1 MIINTNPKNINHAIQ
16 ALSEIIV
23 SEFSDLNITTN
34 QNNQIT
40 NIGGSSNILA
50 STTNPNLN
58 SISLNSTYCGT
69 NFDISRYI
77 PLWVVYE
84 KTQRIAEGEPE
95 PISIFD
101 FLQKYYNWLYCD
113 LDGGGQYNLSYQ
125 LLDLIDIE
133 KTKTEYYKKFLNT
146 FVDGAPETILDKI
159 TGTSFENFIKDI
171 RKNLYIR
178 KTTKE
183 AIIYFFK
190 TLFEINENEI
200 KLYFPK
206 ENMLR
211 LNGGKF
217 YSDDFNFTYKKL
229 NETRNVN
236 TAYASPGDEPDV
248 FDLFLISPWERENL
262 SLIFSPTTSE
272 TLIVGSSTQRTLYFK
287 SASSAGVPT
296 RKRIYTKIMD
306 SEAIFLRQNSYYK
319 ASIKIKK
326 LKTTQAPESLNPNAS
341 NWIFF
346 RVGLQEKFNR
356 GVLFDVKNGEVGNSY
371 PGYRGTITKL
381 TEETD
386 VTNPWFECTI
396 YFKSDFDLNKAE
408 TENIKHF
415 MSVVLSSGNSVIDI
429 DSTQDPFNIFV
440 MEQFNND
447 VAFSAYDGKIEF
459 DFQDVGSYSTINHLG
474 GSALNI
480 GRLQDSDWIQDY
492 SYLLKVGITAE
503 NYIETYKNMLH
514 PAGLRVVFEKE
525 ITDYEGP
532 GEGEDTNLICEFPI
546 LKNYTAYRLGTNYT
560 TAVGTFGGVT
570 LYGLTCCNGF
580 SGGFTAGFTGPSFYF
595 PNWNG
600 NITETRFDDINIS
613 DFFSMCFI
621 SGFTSPNE
629 GITCDA
635 APCDA
640 S

>member
-1 MIINTNPKNINHAIQ
+1 MIINPNPKNINHAIQ
-16 ALSEIIV
+16 ALSQIIV
-23 SEFSDLNITTN
+23 EEFNDLNLTTN
-34 QNNQIT
+34 PNTDIT
-40 NIGGSSNILA
+40 NIGSGNVVDSPQS
-50 STTNPNLN
+50 NPNLN

-95 PISIFD
+95 PVSIFD

-113 LDGGGQYNLSYQ
+113 LDGGGEYNLSYQ
-125 LLDLIDIE
+125 LLDLVDIE

-146 FVDGAPETILDKI
+146 FADGVPESILDRV
-159 TGTSFENFIKDI
+159 TGTAFENFIKDI

-178 KTTKE
+178 KTTKDS
-183 AIIYFFK
+183 IIYFFK
-190 TLFEINENEI
+190 TLFEVDENEI

-229 NETRNVN
+229 SETKNLKL
-236 TAYASPGDEPDV
+236 PIIPPDQQFID
-248 FDLFLISPWERENL
+248 FDAFWQRENL
-262 SLIFSPTTSE
+262 SIAFFPSLFIANST
-272 TLIVGSSTQRTLYFK
+272 TQRAHLFF
-287 SASSAGVPT
+287 ASNEGTTPQRRRIFT
-296 RKRIYTKIMD
+296 RNDDDK
-306 SEAIFLRQNSYYK
+306 ALFLRQNSYYK

-326 LKTTQAPESLNPNAS
+326 LKKVQAPETQNPNGS
-341 NWIFF
+341 NWIFL
-346 RVGLQEKFNR
+346 RVGPQEKFNR
-356 GVLFDVKNGEVGNSY
+356 GVFFDIKNGEVGNSY
-371 PGYRGTITKL
+371 TGYTGKITKL
-381 TEETD
+381 TSETED
-386 VTNPWFECTI
+386 ENPWNQCEI
-396 YFKSDFDLNKAE
+396 YFKSDFDVSIPE
-408 TENIKHF
+408 TQNIKYF
-415 MSVVLSSGNSVIDI
+415 MSVVLANSNGTI
-429 DSTQDPFNIFV
+429 DSTTDADPPATIFAIN
-440 MEQFNND
+440 QTAQNR
-447 VAFSAYDGKIEF
+447 VAITLYDAIVEF
-459 DFQDVGSYSTINHLG
+459 DFKDVGSYSTINHLG

-503 NYIETYKNMLH
+503 NYIEAYKNMLH

-532 GEGEDTNLICEFPI
+532 GEGEDTNTICEFPV
-546 LKNYTAYRLGTNYT
+546 LKNYTAYRLGTDYN
-560 TAVGTFGGVT
+560 TAIGSFAGVS

-580 SGGFTAGFTGPSFYF
+580 SGGFTLGFTGPSFYF

-600 NITETRFDDINIS
+600 NINESRFDDINIF
-613 DFFSMCFI
+613 DFFSMCFV

>member
-1 MIINTNPKNINHAIQ
+1 MIINPNPKNINHAIQ
-16 ALSEIIV
+16 ALSQIIV
-23 SEFSDLNITTN
+23 EEFNDLNLTTN
-34 QNNQIT
+34 PNTDIT
-40 NIGGSSNILA
+40 NIGSGSLVDSPQ
-50 STTNPNLN
+50 SNPNLN

-113 LDGGGQYNLSYQ
+113 LDGGGEYNLSYQ
-125 LLDLIDIE
+125 LLDLVDIQ

-146 FVDGAPETILDKI
+146 FADGAPESILDRI
-159 TGTSFENFIKDI
+159 TGTAFENFIKDI

-178 KTTKE
+178 KTTKD

-190 TLFEINENEI
+190 TLFEVDENEI

-229 NETRNVN
+229 NETRNLEL
-236 TAYASPGDEPDV
+236 P
-248 FDLFLISPWERENL
+248 
-262 SLIFSPTTSE
+262 
-272 TLIVGSSTQRTLYFK
+272 VGSSGSTVLDNYLNFWD
-287 SASSAGVPT
+287 VPEDLNLLFSPANFIANSQDQKALCFAPVGNLDEIP
-296 RKRIYTKIMD
+296 RRRRIFTKNSD
-306 SEAIFLRQNSYYK
+306 DKALFLRQNSYYK

-326 LKTTQAPESLNPNAS
+326 LKVFQAPESNNPNGS

-346 RVGLQEKFNR
+346 RLGPQEKFNR
-356 GVLFDVKNGEVGNSY
+356 GVFFDIKNGEVGNSY
-371 PGYRGTITKL
+371 SGYTGKITKL
-381 TEETD
+381 TDETD
-386 VTNPWFECTI
+386 NTNSWFQCDI
-396 YFKSDFDLNKAE
+396 YFKSIFDINVPE
-408 TENIKHF
+408 TQNIKHF
-415 MSVVLSSGNSVIDI
+415 MSVVLANSNGTI
-429 DSTQDPFNIFV
+429 DSTTDDDPPATIFAMNSTARNIV
-440 MEQFNND
+440 G
-447 VAFSAYDGKIEF
+447 FSAYDAIVEF
-459 DFQDVGSYSTINHLG
+459 DFKDVGSYSTINHLG

-503 NYIETYKNMLH
+503 NYIEAYKNMLH

-532 GEGEDTNLICEFPI
+532 GEGEDTNTICEFPI
-546 LKNYTAYRLGTNYT
+546 LKNYTAYRLGTDYN
-560 TAVGTFGGVT
+560 TAIGSFAGVS

-580 SGGFTAGFTGPSFYF
+580 SGGFTLGFTGPSFYF

-600 NITETRFDDINIS
+600 NINESRFDDINIF
-613 DFFSMCFI
+613 DFFSMCFV

>member
-1 MIINTNPKNINHAIQ
+1 MIINPNPKNINHAIQ
-16 ALSEIIV
+16 TLSQIIDK
-23 SEFSDLNITTN
+23 EFNDLNL
-34 QNNQIT
+34 IT
-40 NIGGSSNILA
+40 NPKTDIKNIGSGSLVDFPKS
-50 STTNPNLN
+50 NPNLN

-113 LDGGGQYNLSYQ
+113 LEGGGEYNLSYQ
-125 LLDLIDIE
+125 LLDLVDIE

-146 FVDGAPETILDKI
+146 FADGAPESILDRI
-159 TGTSFENFIKDI
+159 TGTAFENFIKEI

-178 KTTKE
+178 KTTKD

-190 TLFEINENEI
+190 TLFEVDENEI

-229 NETRNVN
+229 NETQNLELPVGTSSSILDN
-236 TAYASPGDEPDV
+236 
-248 FDLFLISPWERENL
+248 FLNYWDPPENL
-262 SLIFSPTTSE
+262 IIAYNASNFIANSTDQNAISFIPSNLDTVPRRRRIFTKSE
-272 TLIVGSSTQRTLYFK
+272 
-287 SASSAGVPT
+287 
-296 RKRIYTKIMD
+296 D
-306 SEAIFLRQNSYYK
+306 SKAIFLRQNSYYK

-326 LKTTQAPESLNPNAS
+326 FKSLEENNS
-341 NWIFF
+341 NDSDWIFF
-346 RVGLQEKFNR
+346 TLYPQEKFNR
-356 GVLFDVKNGEVGNSY
+356 GVFFDIKNGRVGNSY
-371 PGYRGTITKL
+371 SGYTGKITKL
-381 TEETD
+381 TNETED
-386 VTNPWFECTI
+386 TNSWFQCDI
-396 YFKSDFDLNKAE
+396 YFKSDFE
-408 TENIKHF
+408 TCGECDVITCETQNIKYF
-415 MSVVLSSGNSVIDI
+415 MSIVLANANGTIVLTS
-429 DSTQDPFNIFV
+429 DSNPSATVFV
-440 MEQFNND
+440 MNATQKNI
-447 VAFSAYDGKIEF
+447 VAFSTYDAIVEF
-459 DFQDVGSYSTINHLG
+459 DFRDVASYSTINHLG

-503 NYIETYKNMLH
+503 NYIEAYKNMLH

-532 GEGEDTNLICEFPI
+532 GAGEDTNTICEFPI
-546 LKNYTAYRLGTNYT
+546 LKNYTAYRLGTDYN
-560 TAVGTFGGVT
+560 TAIGSFAGVS

-580 SGGFTAGFTGPSFYF
+580 SGGFTLGFTGPSFYF

-600 NITETRFDDINIS
+600 NINEYRFDDINIF
-613 DFFSMCFI
+613 DFFSMCFV